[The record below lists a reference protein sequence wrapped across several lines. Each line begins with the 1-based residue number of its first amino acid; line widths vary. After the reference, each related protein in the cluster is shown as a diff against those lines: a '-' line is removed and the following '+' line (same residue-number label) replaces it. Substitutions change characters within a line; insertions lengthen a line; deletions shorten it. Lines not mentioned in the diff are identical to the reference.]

1 MHDLT
6 ISLEAASP
14 DQALQLADLRVLAMR
29 PSLERIGR
37 FDPERA
43 RQRLLQNFAAEYTRL
58 IKLNGILAGFLV
70 LRPQDNDL
78 LLDHFYL
85 HPDFQQRGLG
95 SAVMQRVLAEA
106 DALGKIIH
114 VGALRDSDANC
125 FYLRHGFVLR
135 ETAEFDNYYLRYPQT
150 TRENK

>member
-1 MHDLT
+1 MNLK
-6 ISLEAASP
+6 LEPCTLDDAA
-14 DQALQLADLRVLAMR
+14 QLAEIRALAMR

-37 FDPERA
+37 FDAERA
-43 RQRLLQNFAAEYTRL
+43 RQRLLQNFTAEYTRL
-58 IKLNGILAGFLV
+58 IKLDGSLAGFLV

-95 SAVMQRVLAEA
+95 SAAIELVLAEA
-106 DALGKIIH
+106 DVLGKIIH
-114 VGALRDSDANC
+114 VGALRDSDANR

-135 ETAEFDNYYLRYPQT
+135 EVTEFDNYYLRYPQADT
-150 TRENK
+150 SRCE

>member
-1 MHDLT
+1 MEL
-6 ISLEAASP
+6 ILEPCTLDDAAH
-14 DQALQLADLRVLAMR
+14 LAGIRVLAMR

-37 FDPERA
+37 FDAERA
-43 RQRLLQNFAAEYTRL
+43 RQRLLVNFAAEFTRL
-58 IKLNGILAGFLV
+58 IKLDGVLAGFLV

-95 SAVMQRVLAEA
+95 SEAIELVLSEA

-114 VGALRDSDANC
+114 VGALRDSEANR

-135 ETAEFDNYYLRYPQT
+135 EVAEFDNYYLRFPQPSP
-150 TRENK
+150 RRCE

>member
-1 MHDLT
+1 MNLK
-6 ISLEAASP
+6 LEACTLDDA
-14 DQALQLADLRVLAMR
+14 AQLAELRGIAMR

-37 FDPERA
+37 FDAERA

-58 IKLNGILAGFLV
+58 IKLDGLLAGFLV

-95 SAVMQRVLAEA
+95 SAVIKLVLAEA
-106 DALGKIIH
+106 DELGKIIH
-114 VGALRDSDANC
+114 VGALRDSDANR

-135 ETAEFDNYYLRYPQT
+135 EVGEFDNYYLRYPQADS
-150 TRENK
+150 RRCE